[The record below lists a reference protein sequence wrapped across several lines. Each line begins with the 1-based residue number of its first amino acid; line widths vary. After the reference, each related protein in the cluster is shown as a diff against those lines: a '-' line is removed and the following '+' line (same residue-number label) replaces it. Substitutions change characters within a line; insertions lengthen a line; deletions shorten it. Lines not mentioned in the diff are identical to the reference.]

1 MVKAK
6 GNGAPRA
13 ARAQFPLELAKLLT
27 ARAVGH
33 GHLAKQMTR
42 DGHPITKQFLFQ
54 IAHGIRP
61 CPVSQIRFI
70 AESLKCT
77 ASERLKLNRAAAADE
92 GYEL

>member
-1 MVKAK
+1 VSRRNN
-6 GNGAPRA
+6 NGSRQRSA
-13 ARAQFPLELAKLLT
+13 FPLELAKLL
-27 ARAVGH
+27 ASRSYGH
-33 GHLAKQMTR
+33 GMLAKLMTR

-61 CPVSQIRFI
+61 CPVEQIRFI

-77 ASERLKLNRAAAADE
+77 ANERLKLNRAAAADQ

>member
-1 MVKAK
+1 MNRK
-6 GNGAPRA
+6 NGGAA
-13 ARAQFPLELAKLLT
+13 ARALFPLELAKLLA
-27 ARAVGH
+27 ARSYGH
-33 GHLAKQMTR
+33 GTLVKLMGR

-77 ASERLKLNRAAAADE
+77 AAERLKLNRAAATDE
-92 GYEL
+92 GYEI